1 MAGKKNLS
9 KVLNI
14 PADIAV
20 SDMNNKYG
28 KVISSIV
35 LANIYLES
43 DSVKPGAKIDI
54 IVSEKVIPRSTII
67 NNITARLPWTKLIN
81 FFNSIGFLTLY
92 SLRTG
97 TKDWINAPSA
107 KSLLKK
113 LGILNAMKK
122 ASVLFDAPKIFAKII
137 SLIKPDIRE
146 INVMP
151 PTMYDDFTREFLW
164 SCIIFI

>member
-1 MAGKKNLS
+1 
-9 KVLNI
+9 
-14 PADIAV
+14 
-20 SDMNNKYG
+20 
-28 KVISSIV
+28 
-35 LANIYLES
+35 
-43 DSVKPGAKIDI
+43 
-54 IVSEKVIPRSTII
+54 
-67 NNITARLPWTKLIN
+67 
-81 FFNSIGFLTLY
+81 LTLY

-151 PTMYDDFTREFLW
+151 PTMYDDFTREFL
-164 SCIIFI
+164 